1 MTRRLSGLVVALYPR
16 SWRRRYADELED
28 LCQEY
33 IESGEST
40 RFRLTVGVAGSAVAE
55 RLRAV
60 GSLRHRRLLAIAMG
74 VAAITVLAATT
85 DGLGLM
91 RAANRGAPVSLSV
104 PSSSK
109 RLPSA
114 GAPSLGRT
122 TALPGLTAP
131 QQALPP
137 AKSVFLSMQVRSGVA
152 NMLRSYA
159 RQLQGTGVSAA
170 VSRGSSLEWADSFG
184 MADIAEKVP
193 ATAQTVYQIGSIT
206 KTFTAALVMQLV
218 QRGKVELSDHIG
230 RFVDGLPYGN
240 EVTIAELLNHTSG
253 IPDYANSSK
262 PIWGDKCPAPSGS
275 VAGCPE
281 LSSTQVLKW
290 LATRPLRFVPGTQW
304 SYSNSNYYLLG
315 LVLER
320 VTGQSYAD
328 YLERRILRPLG
339 LSHTGVC
346 PNDMRATSYALG
358 YAPAPVVLKA
368 FGTHPFASEA
378 FSAGE
383 LCSTAGD
390 LVKWANDLASGRV
403 VSARTYNEMARPT
416 QLPNGRTAPY
426 GYGLSLANFD
436 GQPLV
441 GHTGGT
447 MGFRSFLFHFS
458 NLGINIAVCFNVDP
472 QGEGGLQLESND
484 IVMSLLQ
491 ISS

>member
-1 MTRRLSGLVVALYPR
+1 MTRRLSGLAVALYPR

-40 RFRLTVGVAGSAVAE
+40 RFRLTVGVAGSAVAQ

-60 GSLRHRRLLAIAMG
+60 ASLRHRRLVAIALG
-74 VAAITVLAATT
+74 VTAVTVLAATT
-85 DGLGLM
+85 DGLGVM

-114 GAPSLGRT
+114 GGPSPSRPM
-122 TALPGLTAP
+122 ALPGLPAP
-131 QQALPP
+131 QQELP
-137 AKSVFLSMQVRSGVA
+137 ATKSAFLSVQVRSGAA
-152 NMLRSYA
+152 NMLRNYV
-159 RQLQGTGVSAA
+159 RQLQGTGVSVA
-170 VSRGSSLEWADSFG
+170 VSRGSSLEWSDGFG
-184 MADIAEKVP
+184 MADIAHKVP

-218 QRGKVELSDHIG
+218 QQGKLKLSDHIG

-253 IPDYANSSK
+253 IPDYVNSSK

-281 LSSTQVLKW
+281 LSPAQVLKW
-290 LATRPLRFVPGTQW
+290 LAARPLQFVPGTQW

-320 VTGQSYAD
+320 VTGQPYAA
-328 YLERRILRPLG
+328 YLEDRILRPLG

-346 PNDMRATSYALG
+346 PNDMHATSYALG
-358 YAPAPVVLKA
+358 YAPAPVVLRA

-383 LCSTAGD
+383 LCSTVGD
-390 LVKWANDLASGRV
+390 LVKWSNDLASGRV
-403 VSARTYNEMARPT
+403 VSARIYHEMVSPT
-416 QLPNGRTAPY
+416 RLPDGQTAPY
-426 GYGLSLANFD
+426 GYGISLGAFD
-436 GQPLV
+436 GQPFV

-447 MGFRSFLFHFS
+447 MGFTSFLFHFS
-458 NLGINIAVCFNVDP
+458 NLGINISVCFNVDP
-472 QGEGGLQLESND
+472 RGEGGLQLESND